1 MTDLHHALD
10 LRTGWTSLNDM
21 MTIQGDSSDDDDD
34 DDNGDD
40 DEEGGEGSDDDE

>member
-21 MTIQGDSSDDDDD
+21 MTIQRDSSDDDDD
-34 DDNGDD
+34 NEDD
-40 DEEGGEGSDDDE
+40 DEEGGAGSDDDE